1 MDWLRGWP
9 LSCVSVMCAVTTP
22 TTLPPQHMGDGEGQ
36 HCPAHLRTYQGREEE
51 ALLFAQQI
59 ASGMVGVVYG
69 VT

>member
-1 MDWLRGWP
+1 
-9 LSCVSVMCAVTTP
+9 MCAVTTP